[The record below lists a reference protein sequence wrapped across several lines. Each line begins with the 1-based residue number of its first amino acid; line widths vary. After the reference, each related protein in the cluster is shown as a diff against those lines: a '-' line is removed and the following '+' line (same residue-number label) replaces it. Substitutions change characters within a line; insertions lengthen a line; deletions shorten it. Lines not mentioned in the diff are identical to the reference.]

1 MADVPSGGAKWGRA
15 AGGCGAK
22 AGPGSLADILKMLP
36 REEDPN
42 LLAGGKTSVDAGVY
56 RLTDEAAL
64 VQTLDFFTPVVDNP
78 YDFGR
83 IAAANA
89 LSRIY
94 AMGGKPLTAMNIV
107 CFPIK
112 TVEKAVL
119 RDILR
124 GGLEKIHEAG
134 AVLVGGHSVED
145 PELKYG
151 LSVTGLVHPGK
162 VLTNAGARV
171 GDAVI
176 LTKPLGTGVLSTAV
190 RAGLVP
196 EKARERAIE
205 TMAALNARA
214 AAVMSSYPVHA
225 CTNVAGFGLLG
236 HALEMAVA
244 GGISI
249 TFFMERIPVLPEAL
263 DMIRAGTPPSR
274 GHANRDNCRGKIRR
288 IESIDPV
295 FLDLLSDAQTSGGL
309 LISLPE
315 SDAALLVSDLTSHGV
330 PDAALIGR
338 VEEESPGAIGF
349 E

>member
-1 MADVPSGGAKWGRA
+1 MAGVPAEWARA
-15 AGGCGAK
+15 ARAGGCGAK
-22 AGPGSLADILKMLP
+22 AGHGNLPNILKTLP

-42 LLAGGKTSVDAGVY
+42 LPAGGRTGDDAGIY
-56 RLTDEAAL
+56 RLTDETAL

-89 LSRIY
+89 LSGIY

-151 LSVTGLVHPGK
+151 LSVTGLVHPGRI
-162 VLTNAGARV
+162 LTNAGARV

-190 RAGLVP
+190 RAGLAS
-196 EKARERAIE
+196 EKARDRAIE
-205 TMAALNARA
+205 TMATLNAGA

-225 CTNVAGFGLLG
+225 CTNVMGFGLLG

-244 GGISI
+244 SGVSI
-249 TFFMERIPVLPEAL
+249 TFFLERIPMLPEAL
-263 DMIRAGTPPSR
+263 DAIRAGMPPPR
-274 GHANRDNCRGKIRR
+274 GHVNRAHCRGRIAR

-295 FLDLLSDAQTSGGL
+295 FLDLLSDAQISGGL

-315 SDAALLVSDLTSHGV
+315 SRAASLVSDLSSHGV

-338 VEEESPGAIGF
+338 VEKEPPGAIGF